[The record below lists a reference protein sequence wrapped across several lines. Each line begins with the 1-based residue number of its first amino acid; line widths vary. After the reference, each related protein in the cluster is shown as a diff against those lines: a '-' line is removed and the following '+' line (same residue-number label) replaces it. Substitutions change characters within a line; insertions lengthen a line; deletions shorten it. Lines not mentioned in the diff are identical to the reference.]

1 MIRVYNHNLLD
12 VYSTILMV
20 LYRCTVEMNNS
31 IFQLKIVLSE
41 MTLQMTVHA
50 FVAVMDTVPNFEKKR
65 TNNSKK
71 IDETFFILRSSS
83 LSTSSTEKCRWRVG
97 VSTPGNKKEK
107 LKQKRP
113 DVQIQLESARVS
125 LHYNLGQVNTDN
137 DKLDYY
143 RLGCVKLNSIK

>member
-1 MIRVYNHNLLD
+1 
-12 VYSTILMV
+12 
-20 LYRCTVEMNNS
+20 
-31 IFQLKIVLSE
+31 
-41 MTLQMTVHA
+41 MTVHA

-83 LSTSSTEKCRWRVG
+83 LSTSSTEKYRWRVG

-113 DVQIQLESARVS
+113 DVQI
-125 LHYNLGQVNTDN
+125 
-137 DKLDYY
+137 
-143 RLGCVKLNSIK
+143 

>member
-1 MIRVYNHNLLD
+1 MICVYNHNLPD
-12 VYSTILMV
+12 VYSTIPMV

-31 IFQLKIVLSE
+31 IFQLKIVPSE

-83 LSTSSTEKCRWRVG
+83 LSTSSTEKYRWRVG

-143 RLGCVKLNSIK
+143 RLGCIKLNSIK

>member
-143 RLGCVKLNSIK
+143 RLGCIKLNSIK

>member
-125 LHYNLGQVNTDN
+125 LHYNLGQVYTDN